1 MGRCT
6 WSDGKGNWGVRGVD
20 LAKLPPNAYGALYKL
35 HDIERLAE
43 EIRREERP
51 EIAGDLMGEL
61 LLLLGLS
68 HHGVPKIQRDPG
80 AQAAKKPPERLNQT

>member
-6 WSDGKGNWGVRGVD
+6 WSDGKGNWGVQGVE
-20 LAKLPPNAYGALYKL
+20 LAKFPPNAYGALYKL
-35 HDIERLAE
+35 HNIERLAE
-43 EIRREERP
+43 EIRREGRP

-68 HHGVPKIQRDPG
+68 HNGLPG
-80 AQAAKKPPERLNQT
+80 I